1 MDIRKKS
8 DFYPLHSDL
17 ATELQ
22 SRGYILDDII
32 IWNRIIPIVDEN
44 IVKYFK
50 WRQDES
56 WKNCINSYGI
66 WLLKSKYSDNEASD
80 KIKGLKSN
88 EIHELLF
95 QDNINLNDVDNYK
108 KRGIAIYRSIK
119 KVEGYNKK
127 ENKKQV
133 SNRSFI
139 NADWNIPIFNEK
151 FFKEINVIK

>member
-1 MDIRKKS
+1 M
-8 DFYPLHSDL
+8 YCVPWEEHL
-17 ATELQ
+17 
-22 SRGYILDDII
+22 Y
-32 IWNRIIPIVDEN
+32 N
-44 IVKYFK
+44 
-50 WRQDES
+50 
-56 WKNCINSYGI
+56 
-66 WLLKSKYSDNEASD
+66 
-80 KIKGLKSN
+80 
-88 EIHELLF
+88 
-95 QDNINLNDVDNYK
+95 NLNDVDNYK